1 MGYHEAMDIRGIA
14 WAGYFFD
21 PGAVVPIPVPVFI
34 SPPELEGETVVT
46 DLEIGV
52 MKPSLGGDDITIK
65 PLPPQVDELDPGV
78 DPDEL
83 KPKMKA
89 DDI

>member
-21 PGAVVPIPVPVFI
+21 PGGEVPITIPI
-34 SPPELEGETVVT
+34 CLRPPELTGEAVITE
-46 DLEIGV
+46 LEIGV
-52 MKPSLGGDDITIK
+52 MKPSLDGEDITIK
-65 PLPPQVDELDPGV
+65 PLPPQVEELDPGV

-83 KPKMKA
+83 KPRMKA

>member
-21 PGAVVPIPVPVFI
+21 PGAEVPISTPVFI
-34 SPPELEGETVVT
+34 RPPEMEGETLIT

-52 MKPSLGGDDITIK
+52 MKPSLGGEDTTIK
-65 PLPPQVDELDPGV
+65 PLPPQAEELDPGV
-78 DPDEL
+78 DPEEL
-83 KPKMKA
+83 KPNMKA

>member
-21 PGAVVPIPVPVFI
+21 PGAEVPISVPVFI
-34 SPPELEGETVVT
+34 KPPEMEGEAVVT
-46 DLEIGV
+46 ELEIGV
-52 MKPSLGGDDITIK
+52 MRPSLGGEDTTII
-65 PLPPQVDELDPGV
+65 PLPPKVEELDPGV
-78 DPDEL
+78 DPEEL

>member
-21 PGAVVPIPVPVFI
+21 PGAEVPISVPVFI
-34 SPPELEGETVVT
+34 KPPEMEGEAVVT
-46 DLEIGV
+46 DLEVGV
-52 MKPSLGGDDITIK
+52 MKPSLGGEDTTII
-65 PLPPQVDELDPGV
+65 PLPLKVEELDPGV
-78 DPDEL
+78 DPEEL

-89 DDI
+89 DDT